1 MNNSNSTSA
10 NANTTATRAN
20 STFLVKPM
28 YEGKT
33 FRCYESGFNATC
45 EDSIRV
51 IRLEDMRQ
59 EIANT
64 QRSSLNS
71 KLYEQFYDLRGKQ
84 PLFYL
89 QERFAQEHVGFEWN
103 GFLLYAVNKNKADA
117 RKVALANQDKL
128 HIVLAFD
135 DPDSD
140 RYYMLIDTQ
149 TGGGTEDD
157 FLTWRADIREGI
169 MQHYFHKPV
178 GFGMDYYIRAST
190 PDHFDIIDRD
200 VLFGNAEECGVSEV
214 SGVSGGFKN
223 QPVTVGEIIKDFF
236 SHLFR
241 KTA

>member
-1 MNNSNSTSA
+1 MTAINSVQA
-10 NANTTATRAN
+10 NAIRTK
-20 STFLVKPM
+20 STFLVKPR
-28 YEGKT
+28 YEGRA
-33 FRCYESGFNATC
+33 FPCYESGFDDTTT
-45 EDSIRV
+45 ESIRV

-64 QRSSLNS
+64 QLSTLNS

-89 QERFAQEHVGFEWN
+89 QKRFAQEHVGFEWN
-103 GFLLYAVNKNKADA
+103 GLLLYAVNKNKADA
-117 RKVALANQDKL
+117 RKVAIANQDKL

-135 DPDSD
+135 DPDTD

-169 MQHYFHKPV
+169 MQHYFHKPI

-190 PDHFDIIDRD
+190 LDHFDIVDRD
-200 VLFGNAEECGVSEV
+200 ALFGEPTPDKVDTSTKAVHEMSLFALILTTIERF
-214 SGVSGGFKN
+214 FK
-223 QPVTVGEIIKDFF
+223 K
-236 SHLFR
+236 S
-241 KTA
+241 A

>member
-1 MNNSNSTSA
+1 MKNSVSTSA
-10 NANTTATRAN
+10 IANTTGTRAN

-51 IRLEDMRQ
+51 IRLEDMRLGI
-59 EIANT
+59 EDHTN
-64 QRSSLNS
+64 
-71 KLYEQFYDLRGKQ
+71 EQFYDLRGKQ
-84 PLFYL
+84 PLFYF

-135 DPDSD
+135 DPDTD

-149 TGGGTEDD
+149 TGGGNEDD

-169 MQHYFHKPV
+169 MQHYFHKPI
-178 GFGMDYYIRAST
+178 GYGMDYYIRACT
-190 PDHFDIIDRD
+190 LDHFDIINRD
-200 VLFGNAEECGVSEV
+200 ALFGEPTPDKVDTSTKAVHEMSLFALILTTIERF
-214 SGVSGGFKN
+214 FK
-223 QPVTVGEIIKDFF
+223 K
-236 SHLFR
+236 S
-241 KTA
+241 A